1 MRLTVRLLFALLTLS
16 VALIATP
23 HAFAERRALVIG
35 NDAYVSVDPLRNAVA
50 DAKAMA
56 RALEKVGFKVAPP
69 VLNADR
75 ERMLDAISRFPETLG
90 GSDEAVV
97 FYAGHAVEIK
107 GVNYLLPVDI
117 RGDNERNVQF
127 NAVPLNYLLSSVADQ
142 RPKFSLMVID
152 ACRDNPFK
160 GNGRNVGTRGLVP
173 AAAAAQGQMVMYS
186 ASEGQKALDR
196 LGPDDKSP
204 NGVFTRVFVKAIE
217 EEGVH
222 AGELMERVKEEVHRL
237 AQSVQH
243 EQLPAFYNA
252 AVGRFYFKGPGG
264 GVRKADDSAARGD
277 ADAAAFDAAKSA
289 DVPEAY
295 QAYLD
300 AFPKG
305 RFVAAARIRIAAL
318 RKGAAPVASPSVPE
332 EAKPGREFEDC
343 GGCPKMVMIQG
354 GNFDMGSPADEPDRQ
369 EREGPQR
376 TVQIAA
382 FAMGKTEVTRGEYR
396 RFARDTGR
404 SANGCYEYDGKDWK
418 LNRALGWENPGYEQ
432 FDDHPVVC
440 VDWDDVQAYVQWLS
454 KRSGQTYRL
463 ASEAE
468 WEYAAR
474 AGKSTVRHW
483 GDGENEG
490 CRFANGA
497 DQSARRKFNWG
508 LPLFAC
514 DDGFA
519 HTAPAGSYRAND
531 FGLHDMLGNVWEWTE
546 DCWNETY
553 RSAPSGGS
561 PWTDGDCSRRVVR
574 GGSWVNDP
582 AYVRS
587 ANRDWNRTL
596 IRNKH
601 LGFRVVRTMP

>member
-1 MRLTVRLLFALLTLS
+1 MSMSWRNWLPMLLWVSCVLC
-16 VALIATP
+16 ATSA
-23 HAFAERRALVIG
+23 HAERRALVIG

-50 DAKAMA
+50 DARAMA
-56 RALEKVGFKVAPP
+56 KALEKVGFKVVPP

-75 ERMLDAISRFPETLG
+75 ERMLDAVSRFAESLG

-97 FYAGHAVEIK
+97 FYAGHAVELK

-127 NAVPLNYLLSSVADQ
+127 NGVPLNYLLASVADQ
-142 RPKFSLMVID
+142 RPRFSLMVID

-160 GNGRNVGTRGLVP
+160 GNGRNVGSRGLVP

-222 AGELMERVKEEVHRL
+222 VGELMERVKEEVHRL
-237 AQSVQH
+237 ASSVQH

-252 AVGRFYFKGPGG
+252 AVGRFYFKNTGSRRSEDST
-264 GVRKADDSAARGD
+264 VRPEEDT
-277 ADAAAFDAAKSA
+277 AAFDAAKSA
-289 DVPEAY
+289 DVIEGY
-295 QAYLD
+295 QAYLE

-305 RFVAAARIRIAAL
+305 RFAAAARIRIASL
-318 RKGAAPVASPSVPE
+318 RKGNAPATAPSSADTPAA
-332 EAKPGREFEDC
+332 GREFEDC
-343 GGCPKMVMIQG
+343 NGCPRMIALPG
-354 GNFDMGSPADEPDRQ
+354 GSFVMGSPADEPERQ
-369 EREGPQR
+369 DREGPQR
-376 TVQIAA
+376 TVEVAG
-382 FAMGKTEVTRGEYR
+382 FAMSRTEVTRGEYR
-396 RFARDTGR
+396 RFARETGR
-404 SANGCYEYDGKDWK
+404 SVNGCYEYDGRDWK
-418 LNRALGWENPGYEQ
+418 LNRTLGWENPGYEQ

-440 VDWDDVQAYVQWLS
+440 VDWDDVQGYVQWLS
-454 KRSGQTYRL
+454 KRSGKPYRL

-474 AGKSTVRHW
+474 AGSSAVRHW
-483 GDGENEG
+483 GDGDIEG

-497 DQSARRKFNWG
+497 DQTAKRKFNWG

-514 DDGFA
+514 DDGYA
-519 HTAPAGSYRAND
+519 HTAPAGTYRANA

-546 DCWNETY
+546 DCWNESY
-553 RSAPSGGS
+553 RGAPTTGSAWS
-561 PWTDGDCSRRVVR
+561 DGDCFRRVVR
-574 GGSWVNDP
+574 GGAWLNDP
-582 AYVRS
+582 AYLRS
-587 ANRDWNRTL
+587 ANRDWNRTS

-601 LGFRVVRTMP
+601 LGFRVVRTLP

>member
-1 MRLTVRLLFALLTLS
+1 MHSRSVLLCVAWLVGALAMS
-16 VALIATP
+16 SAQ
-23 HAFAERRALVIG
+23 AERRALVIG

-50 DAKAMA
+50 DARAMA
-56 RALEKVGFKVAPP
+56 KALEKVGFKVAPP

-75 ERMLDAISRFPETLG
+75 ERMLDAIARFAETLG

-97 FYAGHAVEIK
+97 FYAGHAVEMK

-117 RGDNERNVQF
+117 RSDNERSVQF
-127 NAVPLNYLLSSVADQ
+127 NAIPLNYLLSSVADQ
-142 RPKFSLMVID
+142 KLKFSLMVID

-160 GNGRNVGTRGLVP
+160 GSGRNVSSRGLVP

-204 NGVFTRVFVKAIE
+204 NGVFTRVFVKVIE

-252 AVGRFYFKGPGG
+252 AVGRFYFRGSATSTRRPEDSSA
-264 GVRKADDSAARGD
+264 RADEDT
-277 ADAAAFDAAKSA
+277 AAFDAAKSS
-289 DVPEAY
+289 DVVEAY

-305 RFVAAARIRIAAL
+305 RFAAAARIRMAAL
-318 RKGAAPVASPSVPE
+318 RKGATPAAAPSVPE
-332 EAKPGREFEDC
+332 NVRPGRELEDC
-343 GGCPKMVMIQG
+343 SGCPKLVVIPG
-354 GNFDMGSPADEPDRQ
+354 GSFDMGSPADEPDRQ
-369 EREGPQR
+369 DREGPQR
-376 TVQIAA
+376 TVQISA
-382 FAMGKTEVTRGEYR
+382 FAMGRTEVTRGEYH
-396 RFARDTGR
+396 RFARETGR
-404 SANGCYEYDGKDWK
+404 SATGCYEYDGKDWK
-418 LNRALGWENPGYEQ
+418 LIRALGWENPGYEQ

-440 VDWDDVQAYVQWLS
+440 VDWDDVQAYLQWLS
-454 KRSGQTYRL
+454 KRSGQTYRQ

-474 AGKSTVRHW
+474 AGKSTARHW
-483 GDGENEG
+483 GDGENEA

-508 LPLFAC
+508 LPLFGC
-514 DDGFA
+514 DDGYA
-519 HTAPAGSYRAND
+519 NTAPAASYRAND
-531 FGLHDMLGNVWEWTE
+531 FGLHDMMGNVWEWTE
-546 DCWNETY
+546 DCWNDTY
-553 RSAPSGGS
+553 RGAPSSGT
-561 PWTDGDCSRRVVR
+561 PWTEGDCSRRVAR

-582 AYVRS
+582 AYARS
-587 ANRDWNRTL
+587 ANRDWNRASL
-596 IRNKH
+596 RNKH
-601 LGFRVVRTMP
+601 LGFRVVRTLP